1 MTIWDIIRAFLVNLF
16 SFDQAHP
23 LLFTQFYFWAF
34 FALVFAVFSLMH
46 SKVLLRNGFL
56 FAVSLF
62 FYYKTSGVFLALLV
76 FVIVYNFLAAK
87 WLHGMRNERWRSALT
102 AFSVVVDLGILA
114 YFKYAYFLTD
124 FLNNLLGL
132 SLQVHDVLGEWL
144 NILTGTALFRV
155 DAIILPVGISFFTF
169 QAVSYIVDVKRRKIA
184 PVENFLDFGFYLSFF
199 PQLVAGPIVRASEFI
214 AQLHKPYNLSR
225 RWFGIAVFW
234 IMNGLVKKLVL
245 SDYLAVNFCDRVFE
259 NPLLYSG
266 FENLSALFC
275 YSLQV
280 YADFSGYTDIATGVA
295 MLMGFYLPKNFDS
308 PYKALNTQQFW
319 RRWHMTLSRWLR
331 DYLYIPLGGNRN
343 ATPGTYIIII
353 AVAVIGS
360 FLSGSWWVAVGVAA
374 LAAGIGLWAWK
385 RPADRKLITTNINS
399 MNTMLLGGLWHG
411 ASWNFM
417 IWGGLNGIGM
427 VIYKIW
433 TKRSMLAKTGIAGFF
448 TLLVWALSVLAPA
461 PVWNMFLVW
470 LAIIFGGTLVKLFYR
485 WAAFGWKTVDPL
497 RLSPAMGWISRAWDI
512 FQTFVFIT
520 FTRLFFRSGSNLDPA
535 LANEQAWNTAKNMV
549 ARIGSHWDL
558 SLVPAMARQHA
569 AVLLL
574 FAAGMLIHWLP
585 ERFKRRYRLAF
596 ARLPLAVMVLVVVL
610 IVVFFFQFITADL
623 QSFIYFQF

>member
-1 MTIWDIIRAFLVNLF
+1 MWDVIRDFLVNLF

-34 FALVFAVFSLMH
+34 FALVFAVFSLFH
-46 SKVLLRNGFL
+46 SKALLRNGYL
-56 FAVSLF
+56 FACSLF

-76 FVIVYNFLAAK
+76 FVIVYNFFAAK
-87 WLHGMRNERWRSALT
+87 GLGKLKSNKARSVLT
-102 AFSVVVDLGILA
+102 VVSVVVDLGILA

-124 FLNNLLGL
+124 FVNSLLGT
-132 SLQVHDVLGEWL
+132 SFEVHDVLGELL
-144 NILTGTALFRV
+144 NSLTGADIFRV

-169 QAVSYIVDVKRRKIA
+169 QAVSYMVDVKREKIA

-199 PQLVAGPIVRASEFI
+199 PQLVAGPIVRAVEFVQ
-214 AQLHKPYNLSR
+214 QLHKPYNLSR
-225 RWFGIAVFW
+225 RWFGIAIFW
-234 IMNGLVKKLVL
+234 IMNGLVKKLIL
-245 SDYLAVNFCDRVFE
+245 ADYLAVNFADRVFE

-266 FENLSALFC
+266 FENLSALLC

-295 MLMGFYLPKNFDS
+295 MLFGFYLPQNFNS
-308 PYKALNTQQFW
+308 PYKAVNTQQFW

-343 ATPGTYIIII
+343 ASAGTYIIIA
-353 AVAVIGS
+353 AVAVFGS
-360 FLSGSWWVAVGVAA
+360 FLSGSWWVAFGVAL

-385 RPADRKLITTNINS
+385 KPGDRKLITTNINS

-433 TKRSMLAKTGIAGFF
+433 TKRSLGGKLLIIGLTTALCGTLSF
-448 TLLVWALSVLAPA
+448 TLHY
-461 PVWNMFLVW
+461 PVWNMFFVWTLILLVGTVVEW
-470 LAIIFGGTLVKLFYR
+470 IF
-485 WAAFGWKTVDPL
+485 KTT
-497 RLSPAMGWISRAWDI
+497 AWDI

-535 LANEQAWNTAKNMV
+535 LANEEAWNTAKNMV
-549 ARIGSHWDL
+549 NQIGGPWDL
-558 SLVPAMARQHA
+558 SLIPDMAA
-569 AVLLL
+569 AHWTVLLL
-574 FAAGMLIHWLP
+574 FVAGMIIHWLP
-585 ERFKRRYRLAF
+585 ERFKRWYRLNF
-596 ARLPLAVMVLVVVL
+596 ALMPLGVMAVVVVL
-610 IVVFFFQFITADL
+610 IIVFIYQFITADL